1 MGLVYEIGNVM
12 EETIKGKKK
21 KKEMK
26 NRNKERNKK
35 KNDTNACN

>member
-12 EETIKGKKK
+12 EETNKGKKK
-21 KKEMK
+21 ERK
-26 NRNKERNKK
+26 NRNKERKKK